1 VSRLVGSEM
10 CIRDRANSLKK
21 TLTNLEVTSNE
32 FSRFTTNMNNGKGV
46 LYKVVNDERLGAKV
60 DSTMANLET
69 GSKQL
74 NEIME
79 AAKHNFLLRGYFNKK
94 KKAAENIEDEDEKE
108 IQKELDKQEE
118 LEKKIRAENK

>member
-1 VSRLVGSEM
+1 
-10 CIRDRANSLKK
+10 
-21 TLTNLEVTSNE
+21 
-32 FSRFTTNMNNGKGV
+32 MNNGKGV
-46 LYKVVNDERLGAKV
+46 LYKLVNDERLGAKV

-79 AAKHNFLLRGYFNKK
+79 AAKSNFLLRGYFNKK
-94 KKAAENIEDEDEKE
+94 KKAEENKEDEDEKE

-118 LEKKIRAENK
+118 LDKEEELKKKLEPKNK

>member
-1 VSRLVGSEM
+1 MEVS
-10 CIRDRANSLKK
+10 
-21 TLTNLEVTSNE
+21 TNE
-32 FSRFTTNMNNGKGV
+32 FSKFTTKMNNGNGV
-46 LYKVVNDERLGAKV
+46 LSKVVSDETLGAKV

-94 KKAAENIEDEDEKE
+94 NKAEENKEDEDEKE
-108 IQKELDKQEE
+108 IQQELDKQEKLDKEDELKKE
-118 LEKKIRAENK
+118 LEPKNK